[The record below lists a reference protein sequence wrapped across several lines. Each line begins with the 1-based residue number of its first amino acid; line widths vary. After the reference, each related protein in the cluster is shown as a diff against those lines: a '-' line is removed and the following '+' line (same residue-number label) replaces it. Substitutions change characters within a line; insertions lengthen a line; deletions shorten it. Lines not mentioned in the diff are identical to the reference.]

1 MQKLDD
7 IDLDALKPAWG
18 DRDSA
23 ILSAPGSVTFG
34 AGFNQAF
41 KFSGWFVETGGRGFV
56 RTGLL
61 QDLRGAL
68 MVPMML
74 TSI

>member
-23 ILSAPGSVTFG
+23 P
-34 AGFNQAF
+34 
-41 KFSGWFVETGGRGFV
+41 RCD
-56 RTGLL
+56 
-61 QDLRGAL
+61 DLIISSLNSPSDHMGTYGERKANGKTNTA
-68 MVPMML
+68 
-74 TSI
+74 